1 MIMISSDS
9 CSLFFP
15 FFFFFSFLLT
25 PAFPILHFSKEFD
38 DTASLLTFSL
48 RKVEC
53 TYRRL
58 SLPYINFL
66 PIPFSLPPYICRF
79 YCTDVGR
86 NVIAWTT
93 GRILRGCCAVHKKGR
108 NAGFRAGCRDENAQT
123 AQKGLLEEFKI
134 RPRFI
139 TVFFVRA
146 NRSLILSNIIPRPS
160 FNLKLI
166 DLYDPSSFLYFLP
179 LSPLLEENQS
189 ISSKTKKRNR
199 INVDSK
205 VENVVAPQKRKKG
218 NRGNKERKR

>member
-1 MIMISSDS
+1 M
-9 CSLFFP
+9 
-15 FFFFFSFLLT
+15 
-25 PAFPILHFSKEFD
+25 
-38 DTASLLTFSL
+38 
-48 RKVEC
+48 
-53 TYRRL
+53 
-58 SLPYINFL
+58 
-66 PIPFSLPPYICRF
+66 
-79 YCTDVGR
+79 
-86 NVIAWTT
+86 IAWTT